1 MENNRNIERRCGLM
15 IVFSSYL
22 HLAVIMIMV
31 SIPFLFTA
39 SFIKEIRR
47 AFKNRIDTENLG
59 FEVNFANADES
70 ENFFNGNW
78 RKFY

>member
-1 MENNRNIERRCGLM
+1 
-15 IVFSSYL
+15 
-22 HLAVIMIMV
+22 MV